1 MHVIIHT
8 LHITIV
14 TPIFWEADNTF
25 IQESISFQGTKKY
38 ILCKLVPV
46 WQMWFTCVHMVSNS
60 K

>member
-14 TPIFWEADNTF
+14 TPVFWEVDNTC
-25 IQESISFQGTKKY
+25 IQDSISFQGTKKY
-38 ILCKLVPV
+38 ILCKPVPV
-46 WQMWFTCVHMVSNS
+46 WRMWLTCVHMVSNS